1 MKREMLTERPA
12 STGLKKPKMVKED
25 PADVEM
31 KDVENKENE
40 EENKKDADL
49 LTLEGNCY
57 LAATRLCSEHSRE

>member
-49 LTLEGNCY
+49 LTLEGNCFFI
-57 LAATRLCSEHSRE
+57 TRLLNSRTLY